1 MHFFNRFII
10 VVVVTLTHNVSC
22 DLILSTYL
30 ESFITCC
37 AESISTKSE
46 GPSSLPEDCGL

>member
-1 MHFFNRFII
+1 MRFFHRFDI
-10 VVVVTLTHNVSC
+10 VVVVTLTRNVSRG
-22 DLILSTYL
+22 LILSTYL

-37 AESISTKSE
+37 AGSISTKSE